1 MDRDKRPRRRL
12 RSLLPRETGPR
23 KPRRRSLARQE
34 PPPEPEEPRAV
45 WIDLHDVPAGR
56 YRDGYGW
63 RPCGGDMSTGEITFM
78 TNRRDQ

>member
-34 PPPEPEEPRAV
+34 PPPEPEVEVDDWASVR
-45 WIDLHDVPAGR
+45 LR
-56 YRDGYGW
+56 YAAWGCQAPTPPERKD
-63 RPCGGDMSTGEITFM
+63 
-78 TNRRDQ
+78 